1 MHAQN
6 LVADPVVDPNE
17 PEPMTGVPVT
27 RTSSLDGR
35 WAYTLYDSQEHPF
48 VHALDT
54 ARRTAVCI
62 DLDDLPRAWGSSL
75 ELHGPRLDV
84 VGPAGRIGA
93 TINTRTHRL
102 VEPPAARP
110 RTPARHG
117 CSPQPRRRCCCLR
130 RSADGSGANAP

>member
-1 MHAQN
+1 
-6 LVADPVVDPNE
+6 
-17 PEPMTGVPVT
+17 MTGVPVT

-84 VGPAGRIGA
+84 VGPAGRIRA

-102 VEPPAARP
+102 VEPPAARTEDAGTSWLLAAP
-110 RTPARHG
+110 TAALLLLAAFGRWVGRKRALIVPGTI
-117 CSPQPRRRCCCLR
+117 
-130 RSADGSGANAP
+130 DG